1 MRGDEERVETGAGV
15 YKIRPDDDADL
26 GSGKDSQRLS
36 NGAQHGGAVGSAEGA
51 ATPFEEAVAMTGAGR
66 FHYVLV
72 TVCGFCLIS
81 MIFESLAAA
90 YVTPAAQ
97 CDFDMTSFEKGF
109 LSGTIYVGMIVSS
122 HLWGFV
128 ADTRGRRQVLLV
140 TLALNF
146 VCSVAAALM
155 PTLPL
160 LIFFRFLNGVWICG
174 PSAVT
179 YAYLGE
185 FHSDKTRTQAIV
197 YVCIFLSMALLVEPG
212 LAWAVIPQL
221 WAAPLPWITMRSWR
235 VFLIL
240 GAVPSAVTFLGLW
253 LLLPESPKFLLA
265 VGRPDEALAV
275 LRKMFATNS
284 GLPPEKY
291 PVVALQGDALTSS
304 PVGVNTKSPLAIA
317 RHMWRQT
324 VPLFKPPYLLY
335 TVVACFIQFG
345 LYASSNGFLIWLPEL
360 LNRMGQYSEAYPN
373 HPATVCDVIA
383 VLAGQLPPPVTVEL
397 LQANYSSGM
406 ETYTAVEDVMVSNWT
421 VELLSAEPGAN
432 WTTIVPDAMDSWGS
446 DVTTG
451 AASLELPP
459 ALEVCVATVNPVSF
473 QNTLITGAG
482 FAVSYIA
489 ISPIIKVV
497 SKKTI
502 LAVCLTVSGACG
514 VAVLWAQTDLEVLLL
529 PMAFIMLS
537 GMCVSV
543 VNVVVVDTVPTYLRA
558 MAVCLSL
565 CFGRLG
571 TFITSLMLG
580 ALIDSNCV
588 LAIAILGGYVV
599 ACGLASTLLPSEA
612 KLKELRG

>member
-1 MRGDEERVETGAGV
+1 MRRDEERGETGAGV
-15 YKIRPDDDADL
+15 YKIRPDTEADL
-26 GSGKDSQRLS
+26 GSGKDWQRLS
-36 NGAQHGGAVGSAEGA
+36 NGAQHGGAVGPAEGT
-51 ATPFEEAVAMTGAGR
+51 ATPFEEAVAMTGVGR

-212 LAWAVIPQL
+212 LAWMVIQQNMDSPAAVNHYLLFWSLSDPRLFHHWLGLCISSSWHLYLIHCVLMSPLPGPELSVEGLAWSVCLQIPEPLPDPVLDVSGLAWAVIPQP

-240 GAVPSAVTFLGLW
+240 GAVPSAATFLGLW

-265 VGRPDEALAV
+265 VGRHDEALDV
-275 LRKMFATNS
+275 LREMFATNS

-291 PVVALQGDALTSS
+291 PGD
-304 PVGVNTKSPLAIA
+304 P
-317 RHMWRQT
+317 
-324 VPLFKPPYLLY
+324 
-335 TVVACFIQFG
+335 
-345 LYASSNGFLIWLPEL
+345 
-360 LNRMGQYSEAYPN
+360 
-373 HPATVCDVIA
+373 
-383 VLAGQLPPPVTVEL
+383 
-397 LQANYSSGM
+397 
-406 ETYTAVEDVMVSNWT
+406 
-421 VELLSAEPGAN
+421 
-432 WTTIVPDAMDSWGS
+432 
-446 DVTTG
+446 
-451 AASLELPP
+451 
-459 ALEVCVATVNPVSF
+459 
-473 QNTLITGAG
+473 
-482 FAVSYIA
+482 
-489 ISPIIKVV
+489 KV
-497 SKKTI
+497 
-502 LAVCLTVSGACG
+502 
-514 VAVLWAQTDLEVLLL
+514 
-529 PMAFIMLS
+529 
-537 GMCVSV
+537 
-543 VNVVVVDTVPTYLRA
+543 R
-558 MAVCLSL
+558 
-565 CFGRLG
+565 
-571 TFITSLMLG
+571 
-580 ALIDSNCV
+580 
-588 LAIAILGGYVV
+588 
-599 ACGLASTLLPSEA
+599 
-612 KLKELRG
+612 

>member
-1 MRGDEERVETGAGV
+1 MHIQINELGGV
-15 YKIRPDDDADL
+15 
-26 GSGKDSQRLS
+26 
-36 NGAQHGGAVGSAEGA
+36 
-51 ATPFEEAVAMTGAGR
+51 GR

-212 LAWAVIPQL
+212 LAWVLILQDIGSSTTVSHHLLLGLFLIQSSVFQDWFEPLPDPVLDVSGLAWAVIPQP

-240 GAVPSAVTFLGLW
+240 GAVPSAATFLGLW

-265 VGRPDEALAV
+265 VGRHDEALDV

-284 GLPPEKY
+284 GLPPQKY
-291 PVVALQGDALTSS
+291 PVAALQGDALTSS

-360 LNRMGQYSEAYPN
+360 LNRMGQYGEAYPN

-397 LQANYSSGM
+397 LQANYSSVT
-406 ETYTAVEDVMVSNWT
+406 ESYTAAEDVIVSNWT
-421 VELLSAEPGAN
+421 VELLSAERGAN
-432 WTTIVPDAMDSWGS
+432 WTSTVPDAMASNLTSWVG

-529 PMAFIMLS
+529 PMAFIVLS

>member
-1 MRGDEERVETGAGV
+1 
-15 YKIRPDDDADL
+15 
-26 GSGKDSQRLS
+26 
-36 NGAQHGGAVGSAEGA
+36 
-51 ATPFEEAVAMTGAGR
+51 MTGVGR

-146 VCSVAAALM
+146 LCSVAAALM

-212 LAWAVIPQL
+212 LAWAVIPQP

-240 GAVPSAVTFLGLW
+240 GAVPSAATFLGLW

-265 VGRPDEALAV
+265 VGRHDEALGV

-291 PVVALQGDALTSS
+291 PVAALQGDALTSS

-360 LNRMGQYSEAYPN
+360 LNRMGQYGEAYPN

-397 LQANYSSGM
+397 LQANYSSVM
-406 ETYTAVEDVMVSNWT
+406 ESYTAAEDVIASNWT
-421 VELLSAEPGAN
+421 VELLSAEPGAS
-432 WTTIVPDAMDSWGS
+432 WTTTVPDAMVSNVTSWVG

-473 QNTLITGAG
+473 ENTLITGAG
-482 FAVSYIA
+482 FAVGYIA

-529 PMAFIMLS
+529 PMAFIVLS

-599 ACGLASTLLPSEA
+599 GM
-612 KLKELRG
+612 